1 MSNEICVAMCVYN
14 AAATLRQALD
24 SLKAQTFADFDLVV
38 VDDGST
44 DGSAEILESY
54 RPIFPSMTVVRQKNG
69 GIGVARNAAVA
80 LSGHK
85 WLAFIDSDD
94 VWHPAKLAC
103 QLRVAQGDAA
113 PDGVVC
119 KHVEFVEDAELRTRL
134 EQMPK
139 PDDRVEWLDDLAAR
153 LLTRNF
159 DFHPASVL
167 WRRSALV
174 EAGGYTTDRNGEDFQ
189 PFLVLALAGRRIGRV
204 PDVLYMARIN
214 PGSLSRSTTNHY
226 VGAMARIAAIDRILQ
241 GAVRVDGWTLDA
253 AAREQLQTARQ
264 RFLRWALHGVRAGYP
279 RGSARAMSWP
289 LIGQLNSHR
298 VRAIEFLKT
307 ISHR

>member
-113 PDGVVC
+113 
-119 KHVEFVEDAELRTRL
+119 
-134 EQMPK
+134 
-139 PDDRVEWLDDLAAR
+139 LDDPRFMHELGV
-153 LLTRNF
+153 LLGPPSCKATSDDPWNCKNR
-159 DFHPASVL
+159 
-167 WRRSALV
+167 
-174 EAGGYTTDRNGEDFQ
+174 
-189 PFLVLALAGRRIGRV
+189 
-204 PDVLYMARIN
+204 
-214 PGSLSRSTTNHY
+214 
-226 VGAMARIAAIDRILQ
+226 
-241 GAVRVDGWTLDA
+241 
-253 AAREQLQTARQ
+253 
-264 RFLRWALHGVRAGYP
+264 
-279 RGSARAMSWP
+279 
-289 LIGQLNSHR
+289 
-298 VRAIEFLKT
+298 
-307 ISHR
+307 